1 MYIVECS
8 YINNDFAN
16 PWKVSLIESRF
27 NSSVETF
34 KLKDETLV
42 YELIDA
48 YVNQYG
54 KDNIIL
60 SEKVYSICPKLDFIK
75 FRLGGTNE

>member
-8 YINNDFAN
+8 YINNDFVN

-34 KLKDETLV
+34 KLKDETV
-42 YELIDA
+42 FYW
-48 YVNQYG
+48 
-54 KDNIIL
+54 
-60 SEKVYSICPKLDFIK
+60 S
-75 FRLGGTNE
+75 